1 MKELLPISALVI
13 FASMTMF
20 NILNYWQLYHVK
32 AEPGPLAWYAIW
44 TAPIQIG
51 AYFVL
56 VLGIAWAYKSV
67 GQEVWQV
74 VFILALSSSVSK
86 ILPVYALSGKIP
98 VKGDLLGIILLIFAV
113 ISGYVWK

>member
-13 FASMTMF
+13 FSSMTVF
-20 NILNYWQLYHVK
+20 NVLNYWQLYHVK
-32 AEPGPLAWYAIW
+32 AEPIPLALYAVW
-44 TAPIQIG
+44 TAPIQIA
-51 AYFVL
+51 AYFFL

-67 GQEVWQV
+67 GQDVWQA

-86 ILPVYALSGKIP
+86 ILPVYVISGKIP
-98 VKGDLLGIILLIFAV
+98 VKGDLLGLVLLVLAV